1 MKAILLGTGTSQG
14 VPVIGCKCPVCISTN
29 PKDKRFRTSAFITD
43 GHTNVLIDCG
53 PDLRMQMLR
62 NDIDQLDAIVVTHEH
77 NDHIVGLD
85 EIRPFNFKQKIVMPI
100 YATEKVNQEFLTR
113 FHYAFVKDPY
123 PGAPRARLIEIIDS
137 EAFLIGNLKFIPILA
152 DHGGL
157 PVLGFRIGDFCYLTD
172 IKTIS
177 PDQLALVKGSRILI
191 IDALRKELHYSHLS
205 LQEALDIISIV
216 QPEQAY
222 LTHISHHMGL
232 TEEVNAELPDNVKLG
247 YDGQVIEF

>member
-113 FHYAFVKDPY
+113 FHYAFVQDPY
-123 PGAPRARLIEIIDS
+123 PGAPRAKVIDIIDNKS
-137 EAFLIGNLKFIPILA
+137 FFIGSLKFIPILA

-157 PVLGFRIGDFCYLTD
+157 PVLGFRIGDLCYLTD

-216 QPEQAY
+216 KPEQAY

-247 YDGQVIEF
+247 FDGQVIEF